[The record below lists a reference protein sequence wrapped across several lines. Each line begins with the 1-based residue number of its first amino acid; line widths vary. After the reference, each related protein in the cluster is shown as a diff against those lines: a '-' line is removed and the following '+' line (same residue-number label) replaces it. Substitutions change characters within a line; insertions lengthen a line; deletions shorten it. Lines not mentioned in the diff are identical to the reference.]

1 MYASD
6 RCPTWE
12 REPTPV
18 QMALARG
25 HRWVRD
31 AGVRR
36 GKVTA
41 GACQEG
47 GVYSSYVS
55 RMVNLTTIPPDIAAA
70 VLEETC
76 RRTFTLFDQQP
87 LSAPL
92 GTRGKG

>member
-6 RCPTWE
+6 RCPHVGARANARSNGARPW
-12 REPTPV
+12 PPV
-18 QMALARG
+18 G
-25 HRWVRD
+25 RD

-76 RRTFTLFDQQP
+76 RRTFTLFDQHP
-87 LSAPL
+87 LSAPS